1 MKHHSAAQL
10 DPSRLLLL
18 RRLCWA
24 AVLSHGPMVAALC
37 ELAAADRWRTNG
49 AVTTLCAMYRRMR
62 EGGDDPGAPPLDHE
76 AALERLVAAIADAD
90 TDDLW
95 LDRVVADIV
104 SLQQVC
110 DAGDADGEPRAATG
124 AHVRAATRIAYLT
137 SVRASYFVL
146 GVERQRVWSAARSLR
161 GLPRG

>member
-1 MKHHSAAQL
+1 MTHHSAAQL
-10 DPSRLLLL
+10 DPSRLILL

-37 ELAAADRWRTNG
+37 ELATADRWRTNG
-49 AVTTLCAMYRRMR
+49 AVMTLCAMYRRMR
-62 EGGDDPGAPPLDHE
+62 DGGDEPGAPPLDHE

-90 TDDLW
+90 SDDLW

-104 SLQQVC
+104 SLQQ
-110 DAGDADGEPRAATG
+110 GRDADDEPRTAAC
-124 AHVRAATRIAYLT
+124 VRASARIAYLT
-137 SVRASYFVL
+137 AVRASYFVL